1 MEVNSIIVVKID
13 YVVVV
18 VIVEYNFDNV
28 LIFEVDNVIIV

>member
-1 MEVNSIIVVKID
+1 MEDNSIIVVKID